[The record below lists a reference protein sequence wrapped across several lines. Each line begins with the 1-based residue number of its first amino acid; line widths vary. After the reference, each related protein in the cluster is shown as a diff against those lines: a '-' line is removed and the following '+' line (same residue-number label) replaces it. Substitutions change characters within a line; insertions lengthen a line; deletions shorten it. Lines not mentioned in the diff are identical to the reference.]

1 MNCDVAVI
9 GAGPAGLSAAIEAAK
24 CGAKVILIDEA
35 VEPGGQLCKQTHKFF
50 GGKEHKAGIR
60 GIDIASQL
68 TKEAEK
74 YGVEMVLETTVWGIF
89 ENNLLSLYRKNSP
102 NGNRIQKLQA
112 RKILIATGA
121 LENTLAFPGW
131 TLPGVMGAGA
141 AQTMVNVHR
150 VVVGD
155 RILMVGSG
163 NVGLIVS
170 YQLMQ
175 AGAEVVGVVEILPHV
190 GGYWVHAS
198 KITRLGVPIFTSHA
212 VKEVQGDGKVEMA
225 TIVEVD
231 SHFNP
236 LTETEK
242 TFHVDTVCISVG
254 LTPLAELAWMS
265 GCEFMYLAELGGFV
279 PVHDENMETT
289 VKGIY
294 VAGDAAGI
302 EEASTAMMQG
312 AIAGLAAS
320 ESLGHLS
327 KEEYEKRKREKVKS
341 TGAFR
346 RGMFEFR
353 SIARKEFGRKEGRV
367 KQWLRE

>member
-9 GAGPAGLSAAIEAAK
+9 GAGPAGLCAAIEAAK
-24 CGAKVILIDEA
+24 CGARVVLIDEA
-35 VEPGGQLCKQTHKFF
+35 AEPGGQLCKQTHKFF

-68 TKEAEK
+68 AKEAEK
-74 YGVEMVLETTVWGIF
+74 SGVKLLLNATVWGIF
-89 ENNLLSLYRKNSP
+89 ENNFLSLYRKNSA
-102 NGNRIQKLQA
+102 NGERIQKVQA

-121 LENTLAFPGW
+121 LENTAAFPGW

-150 VVVGD
+150 VAVGD
-155 RILMVGSG
+155 RVLMCGSG

-175 AGAEVVGVVEILPHV
+175 AGAEVVGVVEILPHI

-212 VKEVQGDGKVEMA
+212 VKEVRGDGKVETA

-231 SHFNP
+231 SGFNP
-236 LTETEK
+236 LPGTER
-242 TFHVDTVCISVG
+242 TFDVDTVCISVG
-254 LTPLAELAWMS
+254 LSPLAELAWMS
-265 GCEFMYLAELGGFV
+265 GCEFMYLPELGGFV

-289 VKGIY
+289 VQGIY

-320 ESLGHLS
+320 ESLGYLS
-327 KEEYEKRKREKVKS
+327 KEDYEKLKKDKLKS

-353 SIARKEFGRKEGRV
+353 SIARKEFDRKEGRV

>member
-9 GAGPAGLSAAIEAAK
+9 GAGPAGLCAAIEAAK
-24 CGAKVILIDEA
+24 CGAMVTMIDEA
-35 VEPGGQLCKQTHKFF
+35 AGPGGQLCKQTHKFF
-50 GGKEHKAGIR
+50 GGTEHKAGTR

-74 YGVEMVLETTVWGIF
+74 CGVEMVLDTTVWGIF
-89 ENNLLSLYRKNSP
+89 ENNLLSLYRKNSA
-102 NGNRIQKLQA
+102 NGNRIQNLQA
-112 RKILIATGA
+112 QKILIATGA

-150 VVVGD
+150 VAVGN
-155 RILMVGSG
+155 RVLMLGSG

-170 YQLMQ
+170 YQLIQ
-175 AGAEVVGVVEILPHV
+175 AGAEVVGVIEILPNV

-225 TIVEVD
+225 TIMEVD
-231 SHFNP
+231 SHSNFLP
-236 LTETEK
+236 GTEK
-242 TFHVDTVCISVG
+242 IFDVDTVCISVG
-254 LTPLAELAWMS
+254 LSPLAELAWMG
-265 GCEFMYLAELGGFV
+265 GCEFMYLPKLGGFV

-289 VKGIY
+289 VRGIY
-294 VAGDAAGI
+294 IAGDAAGI

-320 ESLGHLS
+320 ESLGYLS
-327 KEEYEKRKREKVKS
+327 KKDYEKLKKDKLQS

-353 SIARKEFGRKEGRV
+353 SIARKEFDRKEGKVR
-367 KQWLRE
+367 QWLRE